1 MSEKK
6 VAVVTGG
13 SRGIGKEVAL
23 KFAREGFDVVIIDLF
38 EDEEA
43 KATVEELKA
52 AGSKSKIYLGD
63 ISKEDQVDGV
73 VEAILKDYGTIHVLV
88 NNAGITKDNL
98 LLRQTASDIT
108 AVITVNLIGT
118 MLMTKACLRT
128 FMRQK
133 YGRIVNISS
142 VVGIIG
148 NKGQANYSASKA
160 GVIGFTK
167 TVAQEYGKK
176 NITCNAVA
184 PGFIETRMTE
194 AMTDEAK
201 AAIAGNISLGRY
213 GTPKEVANLVYF
225 LASDQSEYITGEV
238 IRIDGGLA

>member
-118 MLMTKACLRT
+118 MLMTKACLYFYET
-128 FMRQK
+128 E
-133 YGRIVNISS
+133 VW
-142 VVGIIG
+142 
-148 NKGQANYSASKA
+148 
-160 GVIGFTK
+160 
-167 TVAQEYGKK
+167 K
-176 NITCNAVA
+176 N
-184 PGFIETRMTE
+184 R
-194 AMTDEAK
+194 
-201 AAIAGNISLGRY
+201 
-213 GTPKEVANLVYF
+213 
-225 LASDQSEYITGEV
+225 
-238 IRIDGGLA
+238 